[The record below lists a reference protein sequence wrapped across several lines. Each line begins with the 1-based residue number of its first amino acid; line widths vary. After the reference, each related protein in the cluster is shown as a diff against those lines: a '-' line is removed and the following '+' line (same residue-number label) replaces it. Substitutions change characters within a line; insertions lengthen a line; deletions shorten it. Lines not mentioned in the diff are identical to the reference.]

1 MKVKRKKKLK
11 FSYKVV
17 FSLLLILFMISYK
30 FFIRDFYMNKFIN
43 KEEAKAFQGLITLWD
58 NPSRTVI
65 GSNYGFIKNAV
76 SNFQHENELIQIEL
90 RELSFEGAKVL
101 ANEKA
106 ISKNHPD
113 IISKYIENDITK
125 TDNIMYDKGFV
136 ERINDTYNV
145 TSISED
151 EERCIFPVFG
161 SFNVIIVNK
170 DVFDKMGISLP
181 EKNWSY
187 STFIDIIREI
197 KNKDTK
203 KEKIPFDMVINKDSF
218 GYMNFLLDNGYGNI
232 GFKKLETLKKELEG
246 YKCLSSKKSLEDV
259 HYDLYNSKTMIYA
272 GNMDDVNYLLR
283 TKNRDNSFNFEVY
296 PYPYENKRVEFVSDI
311 KSYYLLNT
319 DDNSRKSVLQN
330 FIEHIY
336 QNEGMNILNIQGKIP
351 LFHVKYIKKD
361 LKYDY
366 LLDYINI
373 EDYYSI
379 EDKNFQLNQKDIYKK
394 VKEIFK

>member
-90 RELSFEGAKVL
+90 RELSFEGAKGL

-170 DVFDKMGISLP
+170 DAFDKMGISLP

-203 KEKIPFDMVINKDSF
+203 KEKIPFDMVISKDSF

-319 DDNSRKSVLQN
+319 DDNSRKYVLQN